1 MIYTDADVCVCF
13 LSLSSVAA
21 STSPIYGVFN
31 GLLIMGG
38 HHHISL
44 PVGCYLLQDVVEA
57 PV

>member
-1 MIYTDADVCVCF
+1 MLMFVWVF
-13 LSLSSVAA
+13 FSLSSVAA

-44 PVGCYLLQDVVEA
+44 PVGCYLLQDVVQA